1 MKLLRR
7 LTLCFLSLTLTLW
20 LGSCSS
26 PPQIQAVTLNVA
38 ASGMVRTAVEEIDR
52 LYQQEHP
59 NIWLNPTFA
68 GTSVI
73 RAAVEQGEP
82 FDGVLLSEIS
92 ALDALQAQGLILPES
107 RRELVTTD
115 IVVIAAAD
123 SAVQLNDLHELAS
136 DRLKTVAI
144 GNKDLAVGRYTHPI
158 LSRLGILQ
166 AVESKAVWAKVDVRQ
181 ILRAVEQGEAEVG
194 ITFLPETKGFA
205 KVKVL
210 ATVSPDLYEPI
221 HSGAAVVKTSPHLQE
236 MQAYLDFVSSDRAM
250 AVFQKFGLRP
260 LRS

>member
-1 MKLLRR
+1 MKLLRW

-20 LGSCSS
+20 LGSCST
-26 PPQIQAVTLNVA
+26 PPAIQAVTLNLAV
-38 ASGMVRTAVEEIDR
+38 SGMVRTAVEEISR

-59 NIWLNPTFA
+59 NIWLNPIFA
-68 GTSVI
+68 GTGVI

-92 ALDALQAQGLILPES
+92 SLDALQAQGLTLTES

-144 GNKDLAVGRYTHPI
+144 GNKDLTVGRYTHPI

-166 AVESKAVWAKVDVRQ
+166 AVESKAVWAKVDVREV
-181 ILRAVEQGEAEVG
+181 LRAVEQGEAEVG
-194 ITFLPETKGFA
+194 ITFLPEAKAFG

-221 HSGAAVVKTSPHLQE
+221 RSGSAVVKTSPHPQE
-236 MQAYLDFVSSDRAM
+236 MQAYLDFLSSARAM

>member
-1 MKLLRR
+1 MKLLRW
-7 LTLCFLSLTLTLW
+7 LTLCFFSLTLTLW
-20 LGSCSS
+20 LGSCSRA
-26 PPQIQAVTLNVA
+26 PQIQAVTLNLAV
-38 ASGMVRTAVEEIDR
+38 SGMVRTAVEEIDR

-59 NIWLNPTFA
+59 HIWLNPTFA
-68 GTSVI
+68 GAGLI
-73 RAAVEQGEP
+73 RAAVDQGEP
-82 FDGVLLSEIS
+82 FDGVWFADI
-92 ALDALQAQGLILPES
+92 APLDVLQAQGLILPES

-123 SAVQLNDLHELAS
+123 SAVQLTDLHELAS

-144 GNKDLAVGRYTHPI
+144 GNKDLSLGNYTHAI

-166 AVESKAVWAKVDVRQ
+166 AVESKAVWAKVDVREV
-181 ILRAVEQGEAEVG
+181 LRAVEQGEADVG
-194 ITFLPETKGFA
+194 ITFLPEAKAFA

-221 HSGAAVVKTSPHLQE
+221 RSGAAVVKASPHLQE
-236 MQAYLDFVSSDRAM
+236 MQAYLDFLSTDQAM

>member
-20 LGSCSS
+20 LGCCSS
-26 PPQIQAVTLNVA
+26 PPQIQVVTLNVA
-38 ASGMVRTAVEEIDR
+38 VSGMVRTAVEEIDQ

-59 NIWLNPTFA
+59 HIWLNPTFA
-68 GTSVI
+68 GTALI
-73 RAAVEQGEP
+73 WAAVEQGEP
-82 FDGVLLSEIS
+82 FDGVVLSDIS
-92 ALDALQAQGLILPES
+92 PLNALQAQGLILPES

-123 SAVQLNDLHELAS
+123 SAVQLNDVQELAS
-136 DRLKTVAI
+136 DRLKTVAM
-144 GNKDLAVGRYTHPI
+144 GNKDLTVGKYTHAI

-166 AVESKAVWAKVDVRQ
+166 AVESKAVWAKVDVREV
-181 ILRAVEQGEAEVG
+181 LRAVEQGEAEVG
-194 ITFLPETKGFA
+194 ITFLPEAKAFA

-221 HSGAAVVKTSPHLQE
+221 RSGVAVVKTSPHLQE
-236 MQAYLDFVSSDRAM
+236 TQAYLDFLSTDRAM
-250 AVFQKFGLRP
+250 TVFQKFGLRP